1 MSYDALVCE
10 RKQCRKCADLMNPA
24 DPLHASLDGSEV
36 GPWSRWL
43 ASKPAKLLLVGQDW
57 GTVGYFRKHYGRDV
71 ALNKTNQNL
80 RNFLALLGFQVG
92 PPHETDNESGVFATN
107 AILCLKP
114 GSDDA
119 MSAPVKQ
126 AWFSNC
132 RPLLKRTIEEVS
144 APTVIALGKYAFESV
159 VKAYDADTRPFRE
172 AVEEGKPINLD
183 RHRLLFAVFH
193 PAARPKDRR
202 LSQMTADWG
211 RIAEYLKTVDD
222 LTTVTH

>member
-1 MSYDALVCE
+1 
-10 RKQCRKCADLMNPA
+10 
-24 DPLHASLDGSEV
+24 
-36 GPWSRWL
+36 
-43 ASKPAKLLLVGQDW
+43 
-57 GTVGYFRKHYGRDV
+57 VGYFRKHYGRDV

-80 RNFLALLGFQVG
+80 RNLLALLGFQVG

-172 AVEEGKPINLD
+172 AVEEGKPINLN